1 MCLVHQ
7 IPSTPGLTLVITILM
22 LTMNYI
28 STYCVYEMVDLICI
42 VCYVGNIESND
53 NTIRKLHTVLRP
65 FMLRRVSNNN

>member
-1 MCLVHQ
+1 MPDVF
-7 IPSTPGLTLVITILM
+7 SSSDTFDSWFNTGNSNLTI
-22 LTMNYI
+22 NYI
-28 STYCVYEMVDLICI
+28 SFYCVYEMVYS